1 MDEAVDST
9 FELPQLGFRWVR
21 VVSGASSSALEATP
35 SRFTRLEATS
45 ERSRSHSKPPGS
57 PLEPARS
64 RRKPPRASRSRWE
77 SSPRGRQARE
87 YSRKLDKTEVG
98 ATWASRASGASRWLL
113 PEPLEPRDGRSPS
126 LGSLEM
132 GALGASGASRWV
144 LFEPLERRDGR
155 SQSLWSLEIAAPRAF
170 GASR

>member
-9 FELPQLGFRWVR
+9 FELGQLDSRWFA
-21 VVSGASSSALEATP
+21 VSSGGSSSALGATP
-35 SRFTRLEATS
+35 SRFTRLEATV
-45 ERSRSHSKPPGS
+45 ERSRSHREALLSR
-57 PLEPARS
+57 LEAAGR
-64 RRKPPRASRSRWE
+64 PPRASQSRWE
-77 SSPRGRQARE
+77 SSPRGLQARE
-87 YSRKLDKTEVG
+87 YSRNLDETKVG

-113 PEPLEPRDGRSPS
+113 PEPLEPRDGRSQS

-155 SQSLWSLEIAAPRAF
+155 SQSLWSLTIAAPRAS

>member
-9 FELPQLGFRWVR
+9 FELTQLKLRWFAV
-21 VVSGASSSALEATP
+21 GPGGSSSVTEATR
-35 SRFTRLEATS
+35 SHFTRSEATS

-113 PEPLEPRDGRSPS
+113 PEPLEPRDGRSRS

-132 GALGASGASRWV
+132 AAPRASGASRWV
-144 LFEPLERRDGR
+144 FFKPLERRDGR

>member
-9 FELPQLGFRWVR
+9 FELTPLSSRRFAMG
-21 VVSGASSSALEATP
+21 SGASSSALEATP

-45 ERSRSHSKPPGS
+45 ERSQGHSKPPVS

-87 YSRKLDKTEVG
+87 YSRKLNKTEVG

-113 PEPLEPRDGRSPS
+113 PEPLEPRDGRSR
-126 LGSLEM
+126 
-132 GALGASGASRWV
+132 ASGASRWV
-144 LFEPLERRDGR
+144 FLEPLEPRDGC
-155 SQSLWSLEIAAPRAF
+155 SSSLWSVEMAAPRAS

>member
-9 FELPQLGFRWVR
+9 FELIRLGSRWVPLGR
-21 VVSGASSSALEATP
+21 GGSSSALEATP

-45 ERSRSHSKPPGS
+45 ERPRSHSKPPGS

-87 YSRKLDKTEVG
+87 YSRKPDKTEVG

-132 GALGASGASRWV
+132 GALGA
-144 LFEPLERRDGR
+144 LERRDGC
-155 SQSLWSLEIAAPRAF
+155 SSSLWSVEMAAPRAS